1 MIGSAMQP
9 KDLLPRARLT
19 ENTVLRS
26 SCPMSY
32 TLEMVRDSWSLLIVR
47 DIVYFGK
54 KTFGEFR
61 TSQEGI
67 ARNILSNRLARLVE
81 QGILTRRP
89 HPDDGRKDLYELTE
103 TGLDLIPILLA
114 MAKWGAT
121 HFAESDAP
129 PEWIQLVRSRRNKMT
144 TLICD
149 TVRSGGATFAGE
161 NSAVSKL

>member
-1 MIGSAMQP
+1 MQP
-9 KDLLPRARLT
+9 EDLPPRARLN

-26 SCPMSY
+26 SCPISY
-32 TLEMVRDSWSLLIVR
+32 TLEMVEDFWSLLIVR

-61 TSQEGI
+61 TSEEGI
-67 ARNILSNRLARLVE
+67 ARNILSNQLARLVE

-89 HPDDGRKDLYELTE
+89 HHDDGRKDLYELTE
-103 TGLDLIPILLA
+103 TGLDLLPILLA
-114 MAKWGAT
+114 MAEWGAT

-129 PEWIQLVRSRRNKMT
+129 PGWIQLVRSRRDEMT

-149 TVRSGGATFAGE
+149 TMRSGGATFAGE
-161 NSAVSKL
+161 NSVVSKL

>member
-1 MIGSAMQP
+1 MQQENLP
-9 KDLLPRARLT
+9 PRARLNG
-19 ENTVLRS
+19 NTVPRS
-26 SCPMSY
+26 SCPISY
-32 TLEMVRDSWSLLIVR
+32 TLEMVGDSWSLLIVR

-61 TSQEGI
+61 TSEKGI

-81 QGILTRRP
+81 QGIMTTRP
-89 HPDDGRKDLYELTE
+89 YPDDGRKDLCELTE

-114 MAKWGAT
+114 MVEWGAT
-121 HFAESDAP
+121 YFAEFDAP
-129 PEWIQLVRSRRNKMT
+129 PEWIQLVRSGRDEMT

-161 NSAVSKL
+161 NSVVSKL